1 MKIEGAGKVRTRA
14 MAVRPL
20 IYILL
25 VMFLGGVLVSM
36 AEGGFKSE
44 TAILLGGMGLTLM
57 VVYII
62 LSVFPLGDHYIFLI
76 TAMLGVIG
84 VVMLLRLQT
93 GYGQR
98 QVIWFSVGAA
108 VFLVT
113 ALLYK
118 SLNIW
123 NRLNRIYVISGTV
136 LFLVTAAIGSV
147 SHGAKSWLHIGPLS
161 FQPSELVK
169 VIFILTLSSIYT
181 NELSKRAKG
190 FGRYYNTK
198 NGRNAAAALISYM
211 FLGFLVLQRD
221 WGTAVLFYSLYIAYM
236 AVYGSSRIFLLS
248 NLALGVLGG
257 IIGVMTM
264 SHIQTRIDVWLH
276 PFEDVSHKGYQITQ
290 SLFAIGS
297 GGFSGRGIGAG
308 SPYYIPEVHTDFIFS
323 AICEEM
329 GILGGLAVVMLYFVL
344 VYRSFKIA
352 LTATN
357 EFNKAVAMGIGTMIG
372 VQTFIILGGVTKLIP
387 LTGITLP
394 FVSYGGSSMV
404 VTFLALGILQGV
416 SARGE
421 EVADEI

>member
-1 MKIEGAGKVRTRA
+1 MKKRA

-25 VMFLGGVLVSM
+25 ETFLGGVLISM
-36 AEGGFKSE
+36 AEGGFKRE
-44 TAILLGGMGLTLM
+44 TAVLLGAMGLTLI
-57 VVYII
+57 VVYTI
-62 LSVFPLGDHYIFLI
+62 LSAFPLGDHYIFLI

-93 GYGQR
+93 GHGQR

-108 VFLVT
+108 LFLVT

-118 SLNIW
+118 NINIW
-123 NRLNRIYVISGTV
+123 NRLNRVYVV
-136 LFLVTAAIGSV
+136 FAAALFLVTAAVGSV
-147 SHGAKSWLHIGPLS
+147 SHGARSWLEIGPFS
-161 FQPSELVK
+161 FQPSELIK

-181 NELSKRAKG
+181 NEIHPKKSG
-190 FGRYYNTK
+190 FGKWYNTK
-198 NGRNAAAALISYM
+198 NGRNGAATIISYM

-221 WGTAVLFYSLYIAYM
+221 WGTAVLFFTLYIAYL
-236 AVYGSSRIFLLS
+236 AVYGSGKLFLLA
-248 NLALGVLGG
+248 NFGLG
-257 IIGVMTM
+257 IIGGTVGVMTM

-276 PFEDVSHKGYQITQ
+276 PFADASSKGYQITQ
-290 SLFAIGS
+290 SLFAIGE

-329 GILGGLAVVMLYFVL
+329 GILGGLAVIMLYFVL
-344 VYRSFKIA
+344 VYRAFKIS
-352 LTATN
+352 LTSTN
-357 EFNKAVAMGIGTMIG
+357 EFNKAVAMGIGTMLG

-404 VTFLALGILQGV
+404 ATFLALGILQGI